1 VGNIQKAFNSRL
13 GLRREDDTLCERW
26 MNEPVLEGP
35 LEGMQ
40 AANYLES
47 VKDEY
52 YQWRGWDRKTS
63 LQTIE
68 KLKELDLP
76 DVARVLEKENA
87 VIRTRRRKK
96 A

>member
-1 VGNIQKAFNSRL
+1 MGNIQKAFNSRL

-40 AANYLES
+40 AASYLES
-47 VKDEY
+47 AKDEY
-52 YQWRGWDRKTS
+52 YQWRGWDRETS
-63 LQTIE
+63 LQTME
-68 KLKELDLP
+68 KLKELGLL
-76 DVARVLEKENA
+76 DVAKVLEQEKA
-87 VIRTRRRKK
+87 VVRSERRKK